1 MSTTTNRRIERFQNK
16 LQQRINLADDEIAR
30 LNDYY
35 GSVLAEITK
44 ANDQLDRFLRLSEQK
59 SQNMTGNSKKEIA
72 EHNAAIASMNAQHA
86 KDLIELQEKHS
97 REILSLQRDFEDT
110 LKEVD
115 RWAQSCI
122 EQKTF
127 AIDQQL
133 GKTTIAIDQ
142 TKQSLAMSSNEVQN
156 DSVVG
161 TQQQLEYETDRI
173 RRLEEKLKTRNQE
186 RLDTL
191 LALKSRL
198 AECTQVLEE
207 VDQNHTNAMNN
218 YVYKLEST
226 DKRYEERVQKEAEK
240 HEKELFAYQ
249 RQLENLKRKI
259 NSYQNQIERTSIRSR
274 EKIASVEQNSVQI
287 MTSVHISSA
296 NAITTISTETTD
308 INNAN
313 KNLEQA
319 ELALAQKE
327 NELLQARTE
336 NESLKREIARL
347 RHEALIKERRASRQ

>member
-1 MSTTTNRRIERFQNK
+1 MSSAVNRRIERFQNK

-35 GSVLAEITK
+35 ASVLAEI
-44 ANDQLDRFLRLSEQK
+44 ANTTDQLDRFQRQSEQK
-59 SQNMTGNSKKEIA
+59 SQNMTGSSKKEIA

-86 KDLIELQEKHS
+86 KDLIEIQEKHS
-97 REILSLQRDFEDT
+97 QEIMSLQRDFEDT

-115 RWAQSCI
+115 KWAQSCI

-127 AIDQQL
+127 SIDQDI
-133 GKTTIAIDQ
+133 GKTTIKIDQ
-142 TKQSLAMSSNEVQN
+142 TKQSLAMSTSEVQN
-156 DSVVG
+156 DEVNG
-161 TQQQLEYETDRI
+161 TQQQLDYETDRI

-186 RLDTL
+186 RLETL

-198 AECTQVLEE
+198 SECTQVLEE
-207 VDQNHTNAMNN
+207 VDQSHSNAMNN
-218 YVYKLEST
+218 YIYKLEST
-226 DKRYEERVQKEAEK
+226 DKRYEERIQKEAEK
-240 HEKELFAYQ
+240 HEKELFGYQ

-259 NSYQNQIERTSIRSR
+259 SSYQNQIERTSIRGR

-287 MTSVHISSA
+287 LTSVHITSV
-296 NAITTISTETTD
+296 NAQTTISNELTNID
-308 INNAN
+308 KAN
-313 KNLEQA
+313 EDLSKKER
-319 ELALAQKE
+319 ELADLE
-327 NELLQARTE
+327 NELLQKRTK